1 MLLLKSRSKAVK
13 QTAGQTQLTSD
24 QLLRHKKHP
33 AQFKNFLTITGYSK
47 EKMWKEFKRIKV
59 DVKSNFPLTDTEA
72 SLPTMLVE
80 KVSYIQSSEYIIH
93 VMDRSN
99 KN

>member
-1 MLLLKSRSKAVK
+1 
-13 QTAGQTQLTSD
+13 
-24 QLLRHKKHP
+24 
-33 AQFKNFLTITGYSK
+33 
-47 EKMWKEFKRIKV
+47 MWKEFKRIKV